1 MAASNMKSLEA
12 LQKVLDNTDAI
23 LDLVSTSVAEEA
35 ISLIKDG
42 FRTETDPY
50 GRKWEKKKFPDGRK
64 TLSGKTSR
72 LKNGWHVARRT
83 TSEIVIA
90 PGVAYAEF
98 HQSGTGIHG
107 KHNARVIPTKA
118 KALRFM
124 GPNGPIFARSVQG
137 VRRRMMVPDKTLGL
151 PSKWEQ
157 ALNEAATD
165 ALAAIIGGDGR
176 RVSALRKRL
185 GVDAIVG
192 FQVG

>member
-1 MAASNMKSLEA
+1 MTKSNMKSLDA
-12 LQKVLDNTDAI
+12 LQKI
-23 LDLVSTSVAEEA
+23 LENPDKIMDLVSTSVAEEA
-35 ISLIKDG
+35 IDLIKAG

-50 GRKWEKKKFPDGRK
+50 GRQWKKKEFPDGRK

-72 LKNGWHVARRT
+72 LKNGWHVAKRT
-83 TSEIVIA
+83 NSEIVIA
-90 PGVAYAEF
+90 PGVAYAKY
-98 HQSGTGIHG
+98 HQDGTGIHG
-107 KHNARVIPTKA
+107 PHKTPIVPTTKS
-118 KALRFM
+118 ALRFM
-124 GPNGPIFARSVQG
+124 GPNGPIFRRSVKG
-137 VRRRMMVPDKTLGL
+137 AERRMMVPDKNLGL

-192 FQVG
+192 FKVG

>member
-1 MAASNMKSLEA
+1 MASNGMKSLEA
-12 LQKVLDNTDAI
+12 LQKVLENTDAI

-35 ISLIKDG
+35 INLIKAG

-50 GRKWEKKKFPDGRK
+50 GRKWAEKQLPDGRK

-72 LKNGWHVARRT
+72 LKNGWHIAKRT

-90 PGVAYAEF
+90 PGVAYAKF
-98 HQSGTGIHG
+98 HQDGTGIHG
-107 KHNARVIPTKA
+107 KHKTPIVPTTKR
-118 KALRFM
+118 ALRFM
-124 GPNGPIFARSVQG
+124 GPNGPIFRRSVKG
-137 VRRRMMVPDKTLGL
+137 VERRMMVPDQNLGL

-157 ALNEAATD
+157 AFNEAATD

-185 GVDAIVG
+185 GVDGIVG